1 MPELP
6 VQEVRRS
13 ELHLPE
19 ISRDDI
25 VRSLS
30 EIHLPSVEMPSVDLR
45 RAALPDAIRDFDWR
59 SIDIPAA
66 LAGAAA
72 VIRIGR
78 PAARRGR
85 WPLVIGAVVV
95 VGVVAAALAN
105 PTVRER
111 LSRTTGKLREKL
123 DSRMTGQDVFVVDED
138 RLDVPESVKDLAMDG
153 GATASEMSSTD
164 GLRGADQPETGELV
178 DEVGRPA

>member
-6 VQEVRRS
+6 VQEVRPS

-30 EIHLPSVEMPSVDLR
+30 ERLPSVELPSIDRPSFTV
-45 RAALPDAIRDFDWR
+45 PEAIRDFDWR

-78 PAARRGR
+78 PAARRAR
-85 WPLVIGAVVV
+85 WPLAIGAVVV
-95 VGVVAAALAN
+95 VGIVAAALAN

-111 LSRTTGKLREKL
+111 LSKTTGKLRDKVQARTTREDVL
-123 DSRMTGQDVFVVDED
+123 DLDDDLLEEPASGEPAIDDEALADVAPGSD
-138 RLDVPESVKDLAMDG
+138 DVP
-153 GATASEMSSTD
+153 
-164 GLRGADQPETGELV
+164 GADQPEAGEPV